1 MKTLTIEE
9 QTQEIRSEL
18 EKKRQEPHSLI
29 FERVKNGDV
38 TEAANQVLFRVDPA
52 QRAQVVESLEQDLP
66 KLFAQASK
74 DQKRTILSFAVKLSL
89 DFGSFLPA
97 WRTGVLEAPMELA
110 RRLQAL
116 TTMLAEQDTAVAE
129 DVHGELRED
138 LLTRLGAEK
147 VSDPEEAAS
156 IADRTM
162 KSSLAEYIESMWEE
176 YAVSNMRRAAEAHF
190 KGETATTLGNDYAAF
205 LDHALRV
212 GASSQTTNPVLIKL
226 AWDAD
231 KTFWDDRVDKI
242 ILDEYDR
249 ATIAETL
256 ESSESERDSMVR
268 HINTLVTTAVVEQN
282 CRMLR
287 DIFLITDGLDGYV
300 NVQVSPDNYG
310 DADAMVTQA
319 VAVYESL
326 WNRLGGIP
334 NAVIKLPATPAGKIA
349 AGRLTKRSIGV
360 TMTLTFS
367 MFQAVELG
375 EVLSQGSALAS
386 NIAVMNGRLAYP
398 VRDELSEKGVEG
410 GVEAAQWAGVA
421 VARRVYRRLY
431 DPVGKGGMGLD
442 HKHIRLLIASLR
454 IYGDWLPD
462 ISEVWGVPCITVFPN
477 VRRAFDSHPREMKGD
492 SVTEETPPEAIQT
505 MFASEL
511 FCQAWWTPEDGEEGK
526 PATPLSLAP
535 KDAEAVASWTPVRQT
550 LDQFIDVYLTMN
562 QMILGRLE
570 HLAEKKT

>member
-1 MKTLTIEE
+1 MKSLTIEE
-9 QTQEIRSEL
+9 QVQEIRREL
-18 EKKRQEPHSLI
+18 ETKRGESLSLVL
-29 FERVKNGDV
+29 ERVKSGDL

-52 QRAQVVESLEQDLP
+52 QREQVVDSLEQELP
-66 KLFAQASK
+66 GMFADGSEAL
-74 DQKRTILSFAVKLSL
+74 KRRILSFAVNLSL
-89 DFGSFLPA
+89 DLGSFRPA
-97 WRTGVLEAPMELA
+97 WRTGVLEPPMELA
-110 RRLQAL
+110 RRLQSLTAAL
-116 TTMLAEQDTAVAE
+116 AKQDSAVASRL
-129 DVHGELRED
+129 HGELRED

-147 VSDPEEAAS
+147 VSDPKEAAA

-162 KSSLAEYIESMWEE
+162 KDSLEGYIESLWEE
-176 YAVSNMRRAAEAHF
+176 YSVSNMRRAAEAYF
-190 KGETATTLGNDYAAF
+190 KGETATALGNDYAAF
-205 LDHALRV
+205 LDHALREGV
-212 GASSQTTNPVLIKL
+212 SSQTTNPVLIKL

-231 KTFWDDRVDKI
+231 KTFWDDRVDQI

-249 ATIAETL
+249 ATISSTL
-256 ESSESERDSMVR
+256 SGSEADRDSVVR
-268 HINTLVTTAVVEQN
+268 HLNTLVTTAVVEQN

-287 DIFLITDGLDGYV
+287 DIFLITDGREGYV
-300 NVQVSPDNYG
+300 NVQVSPDNYD

-319 VAVYESL
+319 EAVYESL
-326 WNRLGGIP
+326 WKRLGGLP

-349 AGRLTKRSIGV
+349 AGKLTKRSIGV

-367 MFQAVELG
+367 MFQAMELG
-375 EVLSQGSALAS
+375 GVLAEGSALAS

-398 VRDELSEKGVEG
+398 VRDQLSEDGVEG

-421 VARRVYRRLY
+421 VARKVHQGLY
-431 DPVGKGGMGLD
+431 DPVEKGGMGLD
-442 HKHIRLLIASLR
+442 QRHIRLLIASLR

-477 VRRAFDSHPREMKGD
+477 VRRVFDAHPREIRGD
-492 SVTEETPPEAIQT
+492 SVTEETPREAIRT

-526 PATPLSLAP
+526 PGTPLTLEP
-535 KDAEAVASWTPVRQT
+535 KNADAVASWTPVRQT

-570 HLAEKKT
+570 HLVEKK